1 MKECPRCGNLCGDI
15 DKFCMECGESLANAV
30 SGVNEEHQEDIKQE
44 QNNILNEI
52 NDTDQHEEEENE
64 SFDSEIDTTYF
75 TSNREEE
82 NIYEPIDTSEYEK
95 ENKITIKSKEQEKKV
110 FKILIA
116 AGVIAFLI
124 LVAAVVF
131 VVLSKRDSN
140 FIKFSENWQEINAY
154 IVYISQR
161 LQP

>member
-1 MKECPRCGNLCGDI
+1 MKECPRCGNLCKDS

-30 SGVNEEHQEDIKQE
+30 SGVNEEHREDIKQE

-52 NDTDQHEEEENE
+52 NDTDQPEEEENE

-82 NIYEPIDTSEYEK
+82 NIYEPIDTSIYEK

-116 AGVIAFLI
+116 AGVVAFLI

-140 FIKFSENWQEINAY
+140 FIKFSENWQEINAC

>member
-44 QNNILNEI
+44 QNNILNES
-52 NDTDQHEEEENE
+52 NDTDQLEEEENE

-131 VVLSKRDSN
+131 VVLSKQDSN
-140 FIKFSENWQEINAY
+140 FIKFSENWQKINAQ